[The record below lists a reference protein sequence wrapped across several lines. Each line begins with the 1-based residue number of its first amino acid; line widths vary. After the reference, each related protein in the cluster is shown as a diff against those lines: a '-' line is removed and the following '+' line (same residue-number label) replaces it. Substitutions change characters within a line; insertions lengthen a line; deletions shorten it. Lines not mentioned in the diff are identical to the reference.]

1 MAMAM
6 VMSKDFK
13 VLTTYYT
20 KIIPNLRNMFQ
31 NKLQYLMPKMS
42 YTFFDKTIR
51 SHKYF

>member
-1 MAMAM
+1 MAM

-42 YTFFDKTIR
+42 YTFFDKNIYL
-51 SHKYF
+51 HKYL